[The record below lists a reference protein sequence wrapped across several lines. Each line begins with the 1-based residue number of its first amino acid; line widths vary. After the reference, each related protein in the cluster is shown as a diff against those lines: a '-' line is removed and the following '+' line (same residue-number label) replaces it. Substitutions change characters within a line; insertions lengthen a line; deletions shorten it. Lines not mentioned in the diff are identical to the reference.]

1 MAMSKVV
8 KSIKPISKLKDY
20 YYKGWHDIFIEK
32 ENVNVHFGN
41 GEVEII
47 DLANAMRPDYE
58 CCTFTFSE
66 IEFDSFGDMPF
77 SKFISACQA
86 GEYNCAKGS
95 KNGAE
100 IFSPFKRA
108 VEQNLFIGEPGSR
121 VFAKAI
127 LAGQVE
133 AIIRKGKRRG
143 SENLLEIA
151 CDCWQSEPGFWCYS
165 TGGNGKNLRI
175 GWYDWAVYDVV
186 LK

>member
-77 SKFISACQA
+77 SKFLSACQA

-100 IFSPFKRA
+100 VFSPFKRA

-133 AIIRKGKRRG
+133 AIIRKGKRR
-143 SENLLEIA
+143 SRENLLEIA
-151 CDCWQSEPGFWCYS
+151 CDSWQSEPGFWCYS

-175 GWYDWAVYDVV
+175 GWYDWAVYDVI

>member
-77 SKFISACQA
+77 SKVAAS
-86 GEYNCAKGS
+86 
-95 KNGAE
+95 
-100 IFSPFKRA
+100 
-108 VEQNLFIGEPGSR
+108 
-121 VFAKAI
+121 FAKLVFKSLI
-127 LAGQVE
+127 FKQYFFIFF
-133 AIIRKGKRRG
+133 IISK
-143 SENLLEIA
+143 S
-151 CDCWQSEPGFWCYS
+151 FF
-165 TGGNGKNLRI
+165 
-175 GWYDWAVYDVV
+175 AVIN
-186 LK
+186 

>member
-1 MAMSKVV
+1 
-8 KSIKPISKLKDY
+8 
-20 YYKGWHDIFIEK
+20 
-32 ENVNVHFGN
+32 
-41 GEVEII
+41 
-47 DLANAMRPDYE
+47 
-58 CCTFTFSE
+58 
-66 IEFDSFGDMPF
+66 MPF
-77 SKFISACQA
+77 SKFISACRA

-100 IFSPFKRA
+100 VFSPFKRA